1 MESNIFNRR
10 QVKLLW
16 GLLMCL
22 VLIGCGNRAFDTEVE
37 MLSYLKDEKNGYIQH
52 KKVNGVDF
60 TLMYRPTDLLVKQ
73 ELGDSISSDRV
84 KALRG
89 KYSKYLYFNLSMS
102 KNNKELLSAAPKN
115 RAEFG
120 QMVNQ
125 LVFGMTEKVHL
136 YTQSNDTVQMVDY
149 VYPRLY
155 GMGKSSN
162 MMFIFQ
168 REEKKL
174 KEEYLNFNIQDFDLQ
189 TGEVNFKVPSRKI
202 NKEPSIQFKN

>member
-1 MESNIFNRR
+1 MQILVESNIFNRR

-22 VLIGCGNRAFDTEVE
+22 VLIGCGNRVFDTEVE

-84 KALRG
+84 KALRN

-125 LVFGMTEKVHL
+125 LVFG
-136 YTQSNDTVQMVDY
+136 
-149 VYPRLY
+149 
-155 GMGKSSN
+155 
-162 MMFIFQ
+162 
-168 REEKKL
+168 
-174 KEEYLNFNIQDFDLQ
+174 
-189 TGEVNFKVPSRKI
+189 
-202 NKEPSIQFKN
+202 